1 MATTD
6 AFSTLPENGSLAYEV
21 FWKPLLEN
29 PKINALPFTLHT
41 GKIGKELYF
50 DTEFTDTPTIKATC
64 GWDWKDGTAVT
75 KKALD
80 PIELD
85 FSFKQCYTD
94 FVKSIWGDKLPDG
107 WRKGELFPEVI
118 DRIVTKQSNAFNSNL
133 LTALFLADEGSS
145 FPWLAGFDGVYAKL
159 LAGATAVDGTVD
171 ANVTID
177 STALLPA
184 NIETTLNSIYI
195 QQPDLMKSFDNSQ
208 KVWIVTQTVY
218 EAWRRYVQIGTAT
231 GGNIPDRASIL
242 GGIDALEYQGIKMI
256 NASYVDR
263 GLALYDLTGSPAAVA
278 NPNRVILTI
287 PSNHHIM
294 IDGSGFEMIEPFY
307 DRKDDIVYSPASA
320 MIDYQYA
327 FGEFNVFSGF

>member
-6 AFSTLPENGSLAYEV
+6 AFSTLPENNSLAYEV
-21 FWKPLLEN
+21 FWKPLLN
-29 PKINALPFTLHT
+29 DPKVNALPFVLHV

-50 DTEFTDTPTIKATC
+50 DTEFTDSPTIKAAC
-64 GWDWKDGTAVT
+64 GWDWKNGTPVT

-80 PIELD
+80 PVELD

-94 FVKSIWGDKLPDG
+94 FVKSIWGDKLPNG
-107 WRKGELFPEVI
+107 WRKGELTPEI
-118 DRIVTKQSNAFNSNL
+118 ISRILAKQSNAFNTNML
-133 LTALFLADEGSS
+133 FALFLSDTGGST
-145 FPWLAGFDGVYAKL
+145 PWLAGIDGVFTKL
-159 LAGATAVDGTVD
+159 LAGAAANDGTVD
-171 ANVTID
+171 ANVTLD
-177 STALLPA
+177 ATALLPA

-208 KVWIVTQTVY
+208 KVWIFTQTVY

-231 GGNIPDRASIL
+231 GGNIPDRGSVVNGVETL
-242 GGIDALEYQGIKMI
+242 MYQGIPII
-256 NASYVDR
+256 NASYIDR
-263 GLALYDLTGSPAAVA
+263 GLAIYETSGSPAAVTD
-278 NPNRVILTI
+278 PNRVILTM
-287 PSNHHIM
+287 PTNHHIM
-294 IDGSGFEMIEPFY
+294 IDGEGFEMIEPFY